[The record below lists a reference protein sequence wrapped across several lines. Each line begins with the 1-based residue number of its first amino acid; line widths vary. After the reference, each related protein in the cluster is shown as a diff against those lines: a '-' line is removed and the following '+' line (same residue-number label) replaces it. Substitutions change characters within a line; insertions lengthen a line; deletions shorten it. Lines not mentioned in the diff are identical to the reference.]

1 MSLPPKATPC
11 PPTHTCTY
19 THTQLDAQLNAQP
32 DDGLSSSPAKFECR
46 SHSGDGLPKHSLVAD
61 AGFVGARQAVAH
73 QPKNEAARTT
83 RLPAEFAG
91 NTHVQSF
98 TSHGQAA
105 DSRISLL
112 EPAVPARLPGG

>member
-1 MSLPPKATPC
+1 M
-11 PPTHTCTY
+11 
-19 THTQLDAQLNAQP
+19 
-32 DDGLSSSPAKFECR
+32 
-46 SHSGDGLPKHSLVAD
+46 HSLVAD
-61 AGFVGARQAVAH
+61 AGFVGARQAVAN

-98 TSHGQAA
+98 ASHGQAA